1 MQHIADCINILG
13 RFLGKRDV
21 PSLTPDALRSRF
33 GFEQADVMVLFGGS
47 IPAGGDVLADAI
59 RRRAA
64 RTYVIVGGEG
74 HTTESLRR
82 RIHEEYPDVETAGQP
97 EAIVFDRYLRCRYA
111 LNADLLECLST
122 NCGNNIT
129 NLLAL
134 LEANGISFHSII
146 LCQDASMQRRMEA
159 GLRKYISPDKTII
172 SFAAYEAHA
181 AVMDGQL
188 TFEQDIHGM
197 WSMDR
202 YISLLMGE
210 IPRLHDTPD
219 GYGPNG
225 RGFIAHVDLP
235 VEVLS
240 AFNTLRAAYPDSI
253 RAANPLY
260 ASH

>member
-21 PSLTPDALRSRF
+21 PSLTPDALRSRY

-47 IPAGGDVLADAI
+47 IAAGGDVLADAM
-59 RRRAA
+59 RLNAA
-64 RTYVIVGGEG
+64 RKYVIVGGEG

-97 EAIVFDRYLRCRYA
+97 EAVVFDRYLRQRYS
-111 LNADLLECLST
+111 LQADLLECLST

-134 LEANGISFHSII
+134 LAENRVSFDSII

-159 GLRKYISPDKTII
+159 GLRKYVSPDQTII
-172 SFAAYEAHA
+172 SFASYEACA
-181 AVMDGQL
+181 IVRENQL
-188 TFEQDIHGM
+188 AFEQDIHGM

-210 IPRLHDTPD
+210 IPRLYDTPE

-225 RGFIAHVDLP
+225 RGFIAHVDVP
-235 VEVLS
+235 GEVLA
-240 AFNTLRAAYPDSI
+240 AFSTLRAAYPDSV